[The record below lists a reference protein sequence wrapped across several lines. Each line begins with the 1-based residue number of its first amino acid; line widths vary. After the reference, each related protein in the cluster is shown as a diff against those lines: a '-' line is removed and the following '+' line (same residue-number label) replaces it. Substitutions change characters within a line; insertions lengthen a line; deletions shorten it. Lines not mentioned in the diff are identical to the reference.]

1 MEKVGDQIMYTNV
14 FHKNVKL
21 EREIMK
27 NMKFQIIDG
36 SGNIVDKNLSY
47 EDALLYIDS
56 TAGKC
61 YIMEP
66 MKEDD

>member
-1 MEKVGDQIMYTNV
+1 MYTDMH
-14 FHKNVKL
+14 HKNAKL
-21 EREIMK
+21 EREILK

-47 EDALLYIDS
+47 EEALLYIDS

-61 YIMEP
+61 YIMGP
-66 MKEDD
+66 MKEEDQK

>member
-1 MEKVGDQIMYTNV
+1 
-14 FHKNVKL
+14 
-21 EREIMK
+21 
-27 NMKFQIIDG
+27 MKFQIMDG

-56 TAGKC
+56 SAGKR

-66 MKEDD
+66 MKEEDQK

>member
-1 MEKVGDQIMYTNV
+1 MKYQIM
-14 FHKNVKL
+14 
-21 EREIMK
+21 
-27 NMKFQIIDG
+27 DG

-66 MKEDD
+66 MKEDDQK

>member
-1 MEKVGDQIMYTNV
+1 MYTNA
-14 FHKNVKL
+14 FHKNMKL

-27 NMKFQIIDG
+27 NMKFQIGDEN
-36 SGNIVDKNLSY
+36 GNIVDKNLSY

-56 TAGKC
+56 SAGKR

>member
-1 MEKVGDQIMYTNV
+1 
-14 FHKNVKL
+14 
-21 EREIMK
+21 
-27 NMKFQIIDG
+27 MKFQIMDG

-56 TAGKC
+56 TDGKC

-66 MKEDD
+66 MKEEDQK

>member
-1 MEKVGDQIMYTNV
+1 
-14 FHKNVKL
+14 
-21 EREIMK
+21 
-27 NMKFQIIDG
+27 MKFQIMDG

-66 MKEDD
+66 MKEEDQK

>member
-1 MEKVGDQIMYTNV
+1 MHTDI
-14 FHKNVKL
+14 FHKNAKL
-21 EREIMK
+21 EREILK
-27 NMKFQIIDG
+27 NMKFQIGDEN
-36 SGNIVDKNLSY
+36 GNIVDKNLSY